1 MSHRPSP
8 REVADAAQ
16 QDEGFCL
23 SCYARQDFLEKRLIL
38 GLCHECGEQTVVSAE
53 LVEQVTG
60 LVELEE

>member
-16 QDEGFCL
+16 QGEGFCL
-23 SCYARQDFLEKRLIL
+23 GCYARQDFLEKRLLL

-53 LVEQVTG
+53 LVEQVGQLTEG
-60 LVELEE
+60 EE